1 MTRII
6 ETSRL
11 VLRPWEPADIASAL
25 AIYSASSVKR
35 WLAPGV
41 DMSASS
47 EDLQRQLTEWAD
59 HDRTGTSGLGHW
71 AVALRSTSDVIGAL
85 ALTQAP
91 HASES
96 IAIGWALTPEARGH
110 GYATEAGN
118 ALIRWAVHEGGAT
131 EVFAIVQPDNARAEA
146 TAKRIGM
153 EWVAEL
159 GHLPGGRYQV
169 FRIRHVDLAW
179 ED

>member
-6 ETSRL
+6 ETQRL
-11 VLRPWEPADIASAL
+11 VLRPWEQADVASAT
-25 AIYSASSVKR
+25 AIYSAPSVKR

-41 DMSASS
+41 DVSASS
-47 EDLQRQLTEWAD
+47 DGMQRQLAEWMD
-59 HDRTGTSGLGHW
+59 HDRTSTSCLGHW

-85 ALTQAP
+85 TLTQAP

-96 IAIGWALTPEARGH
+96 ITIGWALAPEAWGH
-110 GYATEAGN
+110 GYATEAGD
-118 ALIRWAVHEGGAT
+118 ALVRWAVHEGGAT

-179 ED
+179 KD